1 MQSFQKLALALAAAG
16 FMGSALAGPPTNVP
30 VSPTF
35 KGGISPEATISTRAR
50 VAVLYRNGFGVIK
63 SKGVASVTTVQPGVH
78 CVTPSPSLT
87 LNLAGT
93 YPTVNVEWG
102 WSSGSSL
109 IAYTFDNVNFAGFF
123 ACAATDFVVMT
134 FDTTG
139 GVPTLADNVAFTLTI
154 N

>member
-1 MQSFQKLALALAAAG
+1 MHTIQRVALSLAAACC
-16 FMGSALAGPPTNVP
+16 MGQAFAAPPTNVP
-30 VSPTF
+30 VSPGF
-35 KGGISPEATISTRAR
+35 RPGISPEATISTRAR
-50 VAVLYRNGFGVIK
+50 VAVLYRNGFGAIK
-63 SKGVASVTTVQPGVH
+63 SKGVAAVTTVQPGVH
-78 CVTPSPSLT
+78 CITPSPSLT
-87 LNLAGT
+87 LNMAGT

-123 ACAATDFVVMT
+123 ACAATDFVVLT